1 MPVVRKQI
9 IYIWAPN
16 IFDFRG
22 GLQVFLMDV
31 VKGLS
36 LTNTNAT
43 KAIFIKHDQPKNLDP
58 SFTYLKKLKFYFY
71 GLYPLTI
78 RTFVFAI
85 NLLFFGL
92 WQRPNFIVVG
102 HLHFTRAAYWIK
114 KIAGIPYWVNVYGLD
129 AWNIENPALQKALHA
144 ADRIISISGYTRD
157 RLIKEQNLDPDK
169 ISILPCTFDDS
180 QFQIAPKP
188 AYLLEK
194 YGLKPEQPI
203 ILTVSRLAGMERYKG
218 YDQILEA
225 MPKIRQALPN
235 AHYMIVGKGDDRPRI
250 EQLIAQ
256 KGLEDCVT
264 LAGFVPDEQLCDY
277 YNLCDV
283 FAMPSKREGFGIV
296 YLEAL
301 ACGKPVLGGNQDG
314 AIDALCHGELGAL
327 VNPDDA
333 DEIGKTLIQIL
344 QGDYPNPLMYQPD
357 TLRQKVIDTFGFE
370 RFKQTLAELMKNSPI
385 GADL

>member
-1 MPVVRKQI
+1 MKNTAHKYLIQI
-9 IYIWAPN
+9 WLPDLFNLKGGIQVYLGFVLRGFSDMTAYIKYQ
-16 IFDFRG
+16 IFVKNDSKLPSDTG
-22 GLQVFLMDV
+22 YGNHLQFY
-31 VKGLS
+31 LS
-36 LTNTNAT
+36 GKLP
-43 KAIFIKHDQPKNLDP
+43 QPYRNLAFGA
-58 SFTYLKKLKFYFY
+58 SVIGSVLLKR
-71 GLYPLTI
+71 PQ
-78 RTFVFAI
+78 
-85 NLLFFGL
+85 LL
-92 WQRPNFIVVG
+92 IAG
-102 HLHFTRAAYWIK
+102 HLNFTPLIYWLNRLT
-114 KIAGIPYWVNVYGLD
+114 GIPYWVNVYGLD
-129 AWNIENPALQKALHA
+129 AWQVERPILRKALHA

-157 RLIKEQNLDPDK
+157 RLIQELNINPAK

-194 YGLKPEQPI
+194 YGLNPAQPI
-203 ILTVSRLAGMERYKG
+203 ILTVARLQGFQRYKG
-218 YDQILEA
+218 YDRILEA

-235 AHYMIVGKGDDRPRI
+235 AHYMIVGKGDDHPRI
-250 EQLIAQ
+250 EQLIAE

-283 FAMPSKREGFGIV
+283 FAMPSKLEGFGIV

-333 DEIGKTLIQIL
+333 EEIAKTLIQIL
-344 QGDYPNPLMYQPD
+344 QGDYPNPLMYQPEA
-357 TLRQKVIDTFGFE
+357 LRQKVIDTFGFE
-370 RFKQTLAELMKNSPI
+370 RFKQTLAELMKDSPI